1 MTTQVESAV
10 SAQPATETWAAI
22 PGYKFLEA
30 SSEGRI
36 RSFRRPDKATGLPY
50 RILALCPASNGYLI
64 LTQKDDTGRVITKH
78 AHKLVA
84 LAHLGPKPE
93 GLIVLHKNDQRGD
106 NRVSNLKYGTY
117 AENYADSVANGG
129 RYLGPNPK
137 KWGINTDLTANDVR
151 IIRRKSAAGSSVKE
165 IAAELGFNDRT
176 VRRIIHGETFAWVGA
191 DAAETAR
198 NRAAAEAKMQLAL
211 ATTRVARTSHTLPA
225 AAPTSKGWN

>member
-10 SAQPATETWAAI
+10 STQPATETWAAI

-36 RSFRRPDKATGLPY
+36 RSFRRLDKATGLPY

-64 LTQKDDTGRVITKH
+64 LTQKDDNGRVITKH

-84 LAHLGPKPE
+84 LAHLGPKPA

-151 IIRRKSAAGSSVKE
+151 IIRRKFAAGSSVKE

-191 DAAETAR
+191 DAGLPNAVR
-198 NRAAAEAKMQLAL
+198 WQSVAAERAWREKFRLRPGNL
-211 ATTRVARTSHTLPA
+211 GRLT
-225 AAPTSKGWN
+225 